1 MQAISNGVHLRLIIL
16 MDKKFK
22 KGIVQVYTG
31 DGKGKTTAAI
41 GLALR
46 AVGQGFKVYMIQFLK
61 SPKLSSGEFKMKD
74 AFGSNLKLERL
85 NTSWWSLKSFKND
98 KHVARMKEFLK
109 EEIIKL
115 KDIISSGE
123 YNLIILDEI
132 NICLFYGLIDLEE
145 VIEIIKN
152 KPRDV
157 ELVLTGRYAPEELK
171 ETADLVTEMKLIKH
185 PFSQGLKARK
195 GIEY

>member
-1 MQAISNGVHLRLIIL
+1 MDRRL
-16 MDKKFK
+16 K

-31 DGKGKTTAAI
+31 DGKGKTTAAL

-46 AVGQGFKVYMIQFLK
+46 AIGQGFKVYMIQFLK
-61 SPKLSSGEFKMKD
+61 SPKLSSGEYKIRD
-74 AFGSNLKLERL
+74 IFGDNFDLNRL
-85 NTSWWSLKSFKND
+85 NTPWWSLKSFKND
-98 KHVARMKEFLK
+98 DHIKRMREVLK

-115 KDIISSGE
+115 KGIISSGK

-132 NICLFYGLIDLEE
+132 NICLFYRLIDLKE

-152 KPRDV
+152 KPRDI

-171 ETADLVTEMKLIKH
+171 EIADLVTEIKMIKH
-185 PFSQGLKARK
+185 PFSQGLKARR

>member
-1 MQAISNGVHLRLIIL
+1 

-74 AFGSNLKLERL
+74 AFGNNLKLERL
-85 NTSWWSLKSFKND
+85 NTPWWSLKSFKND
-98 KHVARMKEFLK
+98 KHVEKMKEFLK
-109 EEIIKL
+109 EEMIKL
-115 KDIISSGE
+115 KNIISSGN

-132 NICLFYGLIDLEE
+132 NICLFYGLIDLKEL
-145 VIEIIKN
+145 IEIIKN
-152 KPRDV
+152 KPKDV
-157 ELVLTGRYAPEELK
+157 ELVFTGRYAPEELK
-171 ETADLVTEMKLIKH
+171 EIADLVTEMKLIKH
-185 PFSQGLKARK
+185 PFSTGLKARR

>member
-1 MQAISNGVHLRLIIL
+1 

-46 AVGQGFKVYMIQFLK
+46 AAGQGFKVYMIQFLK

-74 AFGSNLKLERL
+74 AFGNNLKLERL
-85 NTSWWSLKSFKND
+85 NTPWWSLKSFKND
-98 KHVARMKEFLK
+98 KHVEKMKEFLK
-109 EEIIKL
+109 EEMIKL
-115 KDIISSGE
+115 KDIISSGK

-132 NICLFYGLIDLEE
+132 NICLFYGLIDLND
-145 VIEIIKN
+145 VIELIKN
-152 KPRDV
+152 KPADL
-157 ELVLTGRYAPEELK
+157 EIVLTGRYAPEELK
-171 ETADLVTEMKLIKH
+171 KIADLVTEMKLIKH
-185 PFSQGLKARK
+185 PFSTGLKARR

>member
-1 MQAISNGVHLRLIIL
+1 

-22 KGIVQVYTG
+22 KGIVQIYTG

-61 SPKLSSGEFKMKD
+61 SPKLSSGEFKMKN

-98 KHVARMKEFLK
+98 EHVARMKEFLK

-115 KDIISSGE
+115 KDIISSGK

-132 NICLFYGLIDLEE
+132 NICLFYGLIDLKELTE
-145 VIEIIKN
+145 LIKN
-152 KPRDV
+152 KPVDL
-157 ELVLTGRYAPEELK
+157 EIVLTGRYAPEELK
-171 ETADLVTEMKLIKH
+171 EIADLVTEMRLIKH

>member
-1 MQAISNGVHLRLIIL
+1 
-16 MDKKFK
+16 MDRKFK

-31 DGKGKTTAAI
+31 DGKGKTTAAL

-46 AVGQGFKVYMIQFLK
+46 AIGQGFKVYMIQFLK
-61 SPKLSSGEFKMKD
+61 SPKLSSGEYKIKNI
-74 AFGSNLKLERL
+74 FGDNFELNRL
-85 NTSWWSLKSFKND
+85 NTPWWSLKSFKND
-98 KHVARMKEFLK
+98 DHIMRMKEILK

-115 KDIISSGE
+115 KGIISSGK

-152 KPRDV
+152 KPKDV

-171 ETADLVTEMKLIKH
+171 EIADLVTEMRLIKH